1 MPTTSILLADDNSVV
16 LNHVC
21 RLLKKHKKYRVVGA
35 VADGATV
42 LEEYSR
48 LRPDLIILDISM
60 QGLSG
65 IEVAQQLREAG
76 CPSKII
82 FLTVHEDYDYLNAA
96 LGAGGSA
103 YVVKSRLNVDLISAI
118 EAVLCNKIFVSSSLL
133 YEQH

>member
-1 MPTTSILLADDNSVV
+1 VPTTSILLADDNSVV

-35 VADGATV
+35 LSNGSSVI
-42 LEEYSR
+42 EEFSR

-60 QGLSG
+60 QGMSG
-65 IEVAQQLREAG
+65 IDVAQQLQESG

-82 FLTVHEDYDYLNAA
+82 FLTVHEDHDYLNAA

-103 YVVKSRLNVDLISAI
+103 YVVKSRLNMDLISAI
-118 EAVLCNKIFVSSSLL
+118 EAVLCDRLFVSSSLL
-133 YEQH
+133 

>member
-1 MPTTSILLADDNSVV
+1 VPTTSILLADDNSVV

-35 VADGATV
+35 LSDGSSV
-42 LEEYSR
+42 LEEFSR

-65 IEVAQQLREAG
+65 IDVAQQLREAG

-82 FLTVHEDYDYLNAA
+82 FLTVHEDHDYLNAA

-103 YVVKSRLNVDLISAI
+103 YVVKSRLNMDLISAI
-118 EAVLCNKIFVSSSLL
+118 EAVLCDRVFVSANLL
-133 YEQH
+133 